1 MIHSFAH
8 QLYQLLGYWE
18 LGFCNAKV
26 LTYCNTMNTLQPN
39 ESFETSE
46 ASWRI
51 KATSTASLMEDS
63 NLRYKMFTSQ
73 KNSDSQVEGLV
84 LRLVLGQVRAVRL
97 VHVLVAALRFKIQS
111 NENQLKVGSK
121 SMFIIFFFFFTL
133 VSFLYPFT
141 CDISNNVICGCSPM
155 ITFLLCQIS
164 INTPEN
170 CVTHSHKTH
179 ADEDIFIIYLTL
191 DAISMAPYVA

>member
-18 LGFCNAKV
+18 LGFCNTKF

-73 KNSDSQVEGLV
+73 KNSNSQVEGLV

-97 VHVLVAALRFKIQS
+97 VHVLVAALEFKIQ
-111 NENQLKVGSK
+111 
-121 SMFIIFFFFFTL
+121 
-133 VSFLYPFT
+133 
-141 CDISNNVICGCSPM
+141 
-155 ITFLLCQIS
+155 
-164 INTPEN
+164 
-170 CVTHSHKTH
+170 
-179 ADEDIFIIYLTL
+179 
-191 DAISMAPYVA
+191 

>member
-1 MIHSFAH
+1 MSCPCGLPTVLIQFVITQESTTRTKWRKPWAPRVCEVIFLQSASDISRHSWVRKLSLWIKEMIHSFAH
-8 QLYQLLGYWE
+8 QLYQLFGFWE

-73 KNSDSQVEGLV
+73 KNSNSQVEGLV

-97 VHVLVAALRFKIQS
+97 VHVLVAALRFKIQ
-111 NENQLKVGSK
+111 
-121 SMFIIFFFFFTL
+121 
-133 VSFLYPFT
+133 
-141 CDISNNVICGCSPM
+141 
-155 ITFLLCQIS
+155 
-164 INTPEN
+164 
-170 CVTHSHKTH
+170 
-179 ADEDIFIIYLTL
+179 
-191 DAISMAPYVA
+191 

>member
-18 LGFCNAKV
+18 LGFCTAKV

-51 KATSTASLMEDS
+51 KASSTASLTKDC

-73 KNSDSQVEGLV
+73 KNSNSQVEGLI

-97 VHVLVAALRFKIQS
+97 VHVLVAALEFEIQ
-111 NENQLKVGSK
+111 
-121 SMFIIFFFFFTL
+121 
-133 VSFLYPFT
+133 
-141 CDISNNVICGCSPM
+141 
-155 ITFLLCQIS
+155 
-164 INTPEN
+164 
-170 CVTHSHKTH
+170 
-179 ADEDIFIIYLTL
+179 
-191 DAISMAPYVA
+191 

>member
-51 KATSTASLMEDS
+51 KATSTASQMEDS

-97 VHVLVAALRFKIQS
+97 VHVLVAALRFKIQ
-111 NENQLKVGSK
+111 
-121 SMFIIFFFFFTL
+121 
-133 VSFLYPFT
+133 
-141 CDISNNVICGCSPM
+141 
-155 ITFLLCQIS
+155 
-164 INTPEN
+164 
-170 CVTHSHKTH
+170 
-179 ADEDIFIIYLTL
+179 
-191 DAISMAPYVA
+191 